1 MMALVD
7 RYVISHPSLPAAF
20 CFVLIVK
27 TPGLSFCEKRLQ
39 REGNNELFHIR
50 MLEGFRSDES
60 TAPITRL
67 SSSRST
73 MNACSMT
80 TAVMEKPVVSVSRIE
95 SLATL
100 KLTPCGTGS
109 MVWRV
114 WGDARPLV
122 LLHGASGSWT
132 HWIRN
137 IAPLATRFRVLV
149 PDLPG
154 FGDSDLPSEPHT
166 ADMLA
171 HLVASGLDVVL
182 PPPMEFDM
190 AGFSFGGIIAGL
202 VAARLGRRVRTLVVL
217 GPGGLGLA
225 GAPPLRLLKI
235 RPEMMPADVERVHR
249 ENLRT
254 LMIAD
259 PRKLDELAV
268 FLQIENLRRA
278 RFKSGTIPASDI
290 LLRAL
295 PSIRARLTSIYGGCD
310 AITGPRLNDYRR
322 VLASVQHDLD
332 FRVIAGAGHWVI
344 YEAADEVNA
353 LLCDVLRA
361 NP

>member
-1 MMALVD
+1 MAQ
-7 RYVISHPSLPAAF
+7 A
-20 CFVLIVK
+20 
-27 TPGLSFCEKRLQ
+27 
-39 REGNNELFHIR
+39 
-50 MLEGFRSDES
+50 
-60 TAPITRL
+60 
-67 SSSRST
+67 
-73 MNACSMT
+73 
-80 TAVMEKPVVSVSRIE
+80 VSVSKIE
-95 SLATL
+95 SLATR

-109 MVWRV
+109 MVWRS
-114 WGDARPLV
+114 WGDARRLV

-171 HLVASGLDVVL
+171 DLVASGLDIVV
-182 PPPMEFDM
+182 PPSMEFDL

-202 VAARLGRRVRTLVVL
+202 VAARMGRRVRTLVLL
-217 GPGGLGLA
+217 GPGGMGLA
-225 GAPPLRLLKI
+225 GAPRPPLLKI
-235 RPEMMPADVERVHR
+235 LPSMVPAEIERIHR
-249 ENLRT
+249 GNLHT

-259 PRKLDELAV
+259 PLKIDELAI
-268 FLQIENLRRA
+268 FLHIENLRRV
-278 RFKSGTIPASDI
+278 RFKSGTIPDSDV

-295 PSIRARLTSIYGGCD
+295 PAIRARITGIYGGCD
-310 AITGPRLNDYRR
+310 AIAGSRLDDYRR
-322 VLASVQHDLD
+322 VLASVQRDLD

-344 YEAADEVNA
+344 YEAAAEVNA
-353 LLCDVLRA
+353 LLQDMLRA

>member
-1 MMALVD
+1 MKNEECRICPVVAD
-7 RYVISHPSLPAAF
+7 
-20 CFVLIVK
+20 VL
-27 TPGLSFCEKRLQ
+27 
-39 REGNNELFHIR
+39 
-50 MLEGFRSDES
+50 
-60 TAPITRL
+60 
-67 SSSRST
+67 
-73 MNACSMT
+73 
-80 TAVMEKPVVSVSRIE
+80 EKPTVSVSRIE
-95 SLATL
+95 SLATRR
-100 KLTPCGTGS
+100 LTPCGTGS

-114 WGDARPLV
+114 WGNARPLV

-154 FGDSDLPSEPHT
+154 FGDSDLPYEPRT

-171 HLVASGLDVVL
+171 DLIASGLDTVL
-182 PPPMEFDM
+182 SPSMEFDM

-202 VAARLGRRVRTLVVL
+202 VAARMGRRVHTLVLL
-217 GPGGLGLA
+217 GPGGMGLA
-225 GAPPLRLLKI
+225 GATRPPLLKI
-235 RPEMMPADVERVHR
+235 RPEMVPADIERGHR
-249 ENLRT
+249 GNLRT

-259 PRKLDELAV
+259 PLKIDKLAV

-278 RFKSGTIPASDI
+278 RFKSGNIPDSDV

-295 PSIRARLTSIYGGCD
+295 PAIRARITGIYGGCD
-310 AITGPRLNDYRR
+310 GIAGSRLSDYRR
-322 VLASVQHDLD
+322 VLGSVQRDLD

-353 LLCDVLRA
+353 SLLDILRA
-361 NP
+361 NH